1 MARKNQIDQA
11 IDNLRSEI
19 EVLQAALARLQRQKD
34 EQQAKK
40 AVVAS

>member
-1 MARKNQIDQA
+1 MGKPSQIDRA
-11 IDNLRSEI
+11 IEDIEGEI

-40 AVVAS
+40 VTVTP